1 MKKTNSDITSPGE
14 RVAEIEEF
22 EAGKNTFISFGT
34 VRSSALGTKE
44 FDFRRRIVK
53 ILQKNSP
60 ELPKIGDVVVG
71 YIEMLF
77 GSMISVKVLYLN
89 SKISSAGFS
98 AISSTR
104 FNKHWSGGDRERRG
118 KNIFRVGDVIRGRV
132 ISLLNSGI
140 HITIEEKEY
149 GVLYSTCYNCGGNTV
164 RVSNGIKCTEC
175 GIYEDKKLT
184 SDYGQNALLSVF
196 NSGQEFH

>member
-1 MKKTNSDITSPGE
+1 MKKTNSGITFPGE

-77 GSMISVKVLYLN
+77 GSMILCKSTISQLQNIICWIFCYFLN
-89 SKISSAGFS
+89 
-98 AISSTR
+98 
-104 FNKHWSGGDRERRG
+104 
-118 KNIFRVGDVIRGRV
+118 
-132 ISLLNSGI
+132 
-140 HITIEEKEY
+140 
-149 GVLYSTCYNCGGNTV
+149 
-164 RVSNGIKCTEC
+164 
-175 GIYEDKKLT
+175 
-184 SDYGQNALLSVF
+184 
-196 NSGQEFH
+196 